1 MTQKELA
8 AKAYLHVDTVRKY
21 ENGQNCP
28 RLDVAASVARA
39 LGVAIDALI
48 KKEKGE
54 KSDV

>member
-1 MTQKELA
+1 MSQKELA
-8 AKAYLHVDTVRKY
+8 AKAYLHVDSVRKY

-39 LGVAIDALI
+39 LGVAIDELI

-54 KSDV
+54 KKNV